1 VDGVDRIDPSRQGD
15 QGNGKKRKT
24 VSRLLFRAAGR
35 PAESRP
41 ADDDTVTVGTMIV
54 ALGDRSFGWTMLLF
68 ALVNMVP
75 MPIGSTLITAVPL
88 MLLSGQMALGFR
100 HIRLPEFVSRIS
112 VGRRRFKSLVLRL
125 KPALRRIERVVRP
138 RLLWLF
144 SRRNERLVGAVLFAV
159 ACALFIPL
167 PGSGFIPATALLIS
181 SIGLVER
188 DGLVLSGG
196 LVLGA
201 VSIVITIAVAG
212 AVIAGFEALSSG

>member
-1 VDGVDRIDPSRQGD
+1 MDGGDRIDPTPPKAQSLD
-15 QGNGKKRKT
+15 AKRRT

-35 PAESRP
+35 PAEKEP
-41 ADDDTVTVGTMIV
+41 GDDDSVSVGTMIL

-75 MPIGSTLITAVPL
+75 MPIGSTLITAIPL

-100 HIRLPEFVSRIS
+100 HIRLPGFMTRIT
-112 VGRRRFKSLVLRL
+112 VPRRRFKAAVLRM
-125 KPALRRIERVVRP
+125 KPALGRIERLVRP

-144 SRRNERLVGAVLFAV
+144 SRRNERLIGAVLFAV

-181 SIGLVER
+181 AIGLVER
-188 DGLVLSGG
+188 DGALLIGG
-196 LVLGA
+196 LVLGL
-201 VSIVITIAVAG
+201 VSIVVTIAVGG
-212 AVIAGFEALSSG
+212 AVLAGIEALRVH

>member
-1 VDGVDRIDPSRQGD
+1 MDGGDRIDSTPPKAQRLD
-15 QGNGKKRKT
+15 AKRRT

-35 PAESRP
+35 PAEKEP
-41 ADDDTVTVGTMIV
+41 GDDDSVSVGTMIL

-75 MPIGSTLITAVPL
+75 MPIGSTLITAIPL

-100 HIRLPEFVSRIS
+100 HIRLPGFMTRITVS
-112 VGRRRFKSLVLRL
+112 RRRFKAAVLRM
-125 KPALRRIERVVRP
+125 KPALGRIERLVRP

-144 SRRNERLVGAVLFAV
+144 SRRNERLIGAVLFAV

-181 SIGLVER
+181 AIGLVER
-188 DGLVLSGG
+188 DGALLIGG
-196 LVLGA
+196 LVLGL
-201 VSIVITIAVAG
+201 VSIVVTIAVGG
-212 AVIAGFEALSSG
+212 AVLAGIEALRT

>member
-1 VDGVDRIDPSRQGD
+1 
-15 QGNGKKRKT
+15 
-24 VSRLLFRAAGR
+24 
-35 PAESRP
+35 
-41 ADDDTVTVGTMIV
+41 
-54 ALGDRSFGWTMLLF
+54 
-68 ALVNMVP
+68 
-75 MPIGSTLITAVPL
+75 
-88 MLLSGQMALGFR
+88 
-100 HIRLPEFVSRIS
+100 
-112 VGRRRFKSLVLRL
+112 VLRL

-167 PGSGFIPATALLIS
+167 PGSGFIPATALLVS

-212 AVIAGFEALSSG
+212 AVIAGFEALSAG